1 MMNKDNT
8 IWWLFASGNGLIAL
22 GAITRV
28 AWFSV
33 AGLIAN
39 LVALFVLVRLLK

>member
-1 MMNKDNT
+1 MENKDNT
-8 IWWLFASGNGLIAL
+8 IWWLLASGNGLIAL
-22 GAITRV
+22 GMVTHV